1 MTKWCVLREE
11 ARAPSLVLGEDV
23 REEVREG
30 RQAGPRRD
38 RLRTPFLIRC
48 YR

>member
-1 MTKWCVLREE
+1 MREE

-30 RQAGPRRD
+30 GQAGPRRD